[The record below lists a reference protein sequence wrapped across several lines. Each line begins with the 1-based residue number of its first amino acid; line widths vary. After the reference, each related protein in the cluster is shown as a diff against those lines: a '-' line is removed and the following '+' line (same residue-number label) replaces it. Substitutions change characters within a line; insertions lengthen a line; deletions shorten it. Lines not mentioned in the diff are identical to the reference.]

1 MNSAC
6 IFCDIVAEKSAAT
19 VIREDDWTLAFLD
32 IHPINAGHTLVIP
45 KQHHQDLFEMD
56 QQTYQ
61 QLADATLIVAQ
72 AIQTA
77 INPDGIN
84 IFQAN
89 GVAAGQTVFH
99 FHNHL
104 LPRYQHDRLRVELL
118 THPTDPKITP
128 ASAAEQQAQIAAT
141 IRQQLK

>member
-6 IFCDIVAEKSAAT
+6 IFCDIVAGKSAAT

-61 QLADATLIVAQ
+61 QLADATL
-72 AIQTA
+72 
-77 INPDGIN
+77 
-84 IFQAN
+84 
-89 GVAAGQTVFH
+89 
-99 FHNHL
+99 
-104 LPRYQHDRLRVELL
+104 
-118 THPTDPKITP
+118 
-128 ASAAEQQAQIAAT
+128 
-141 IRQQLK
+141 

>member
-1 MNSAC
+1 MKSAC
-6 IFCDIVAEKSAAT
+6 VFCDIVAGKSVAT
-19 VIREDDWTLAFLD
+19 TVHEDHWTLAFLD
-32 IHPINAGHTLVIP
+32 INPINPGHTLVIP
-45 KQHHQDLFEMD
+45 KQHHQNLLEID
-56 QQTYQ
+56 QQAYQ
-61 QLADATLIVAQ
+61 HLADATLKVAQ
-72 AIQTA
+72 AVQAA

-99 FHNHL
+99 LHNHV

-118 THPTDPKITP
+118 TDHSDQ
-128 ASAAEQQAQIAAT
+128 AAELLSAVRQPAQIAAT